1 MFFEVHFISLRKQTK
16 GVISNYRP
24 VIFYIVGAYNR
35 SRYNHNKHC
44 RMQQSFL
51 KIWLLFFLL
60 FAVLLTQLEIKNFN
74 KGSSNEVVTFIF
86 ISILLSD
93 CCLVQTKSQP
103 ALK

>member
-51 KIWLLFFLL
+51 KIWLLFFFTLCRL
-60 FAVLLTQLEIKNFN
+60 IDAIGNKEFQRRLEQRSGYFHIHFYLIK
-74 KGSSNEVVTFIF
+74 
-86 ISILLSD
+86 
-93 CCLVQTKSQP
+93 
-103 ALK
+103 

>member
-1 MFFEVHFISLRKQTK
+1 
-16 GVISNYRP
+16 
-24 VIFYIVGAYNR
+24 
-35 SRYNHNKHC
+35 
-44 RMQQSFL
+44 MQQSFL

-60 FAVLLTQLEIKNFN
+60 CAVLLTQLEIKNFN
-74 KGSSNEVVTFIF
+74 KVSSNEVVTFIF

>member
-51 KIWLLFFLL
+51 KIWLLFFFTLCR
-60 FAVLLTQLEIKNFN
+60 FIDAIGN
-74 KGSSNEVVTFIF
+74 KEF
-86 ISILLSD
+86 
-93 CCLVQTKSQP
+93 
-103 ALK
+103 